1 MRQFQSQGQS
11 HSTATMWLGRHF
23 SSDTKDVADKCWDLQ
38 GAQLAAPLVGSNHL
52 PSAGTHQAA
61 SKAKGNT
68 AK

>member
-11 HSTATMWLGRHF
+11 HSTATTWLGRHF

-38 GAQLAAPLVGSNHL
+38 GPQLAAPLMGSNQL
-52 PSAGTHQAA
+52 PSAGTNPEA
-61 SKAKGNT
+61 SKAKGKT